1 MKKFNKFLALTAA
14 IAVTACSG
22 VNIAANAS
30 STTTVAVEDSF
41 NDVKYENSYDD
52 KKWTVTTSDPKNP
65 SIKQAGAVD
74 TCATISSLGGNVL
87 LSTAEKI
94 HDISS
99 VELSFKYSDSTDKT
113 WFMLNFTDTDDLYTY
128 LKNDGEKN
136 WGRIYLYC
144 AVLDLP

>member
-52 KKWTVTTSDPKNP
+52 KKWTVTTSDATNP
-65 SIKQAGAVD
+65 SIKQAGAQN
-74 TCATISSLGGNVL
+74 TCVHIDKTANATKIWLG
-87 LSTAEKI
+87 TAERI
-94 HDISS
+94 SDISF
-99 VELSFKYSDSTDKT
+99 VELAYKFDSEDKT
-113 WFMLNFTDTDDLYTY
+113 V
-128 LKNDGEKN
+128 G
-136 WGRIYLYC
+136 
-144 AVLDLP
+144 LP

>member
-65 SIKQAGAVD
+65 SIKQAGAQN
-74 TCATISSLGGNVL
+74 TCVHI
-87 LSTAEKI
+87 
-94 HDISS
+94 
-99 VELSFKYSDSTDKT
+99 DKT
-113 WFMLNFTDTDDLYTY
+113 AKVMLLCLQGMDVPYVRDSFSEMDIENNKFREYIQDFILYGISA
-128 LKNDGEKN
+128 KSPASHGIDNK
-136 WGRIYLYC
+136 
-144 AVLDLP
+144 